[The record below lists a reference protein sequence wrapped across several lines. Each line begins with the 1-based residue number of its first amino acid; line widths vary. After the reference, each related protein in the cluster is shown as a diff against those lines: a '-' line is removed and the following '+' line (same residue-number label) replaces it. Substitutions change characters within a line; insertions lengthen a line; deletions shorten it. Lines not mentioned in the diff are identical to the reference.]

1 MAVGLCSVLRS
12 FLVLQARLRISVHI
26 DHVPGISNDVAD
38 SLSRGTD
45 PVSLGFSPSE
55 NVTADWTVL
64 SNAPNLSLHSSAAAF
79 FWGGSPG
86 GSSTWLDQ
94 VWSDRRQGSAS
105 PDHRTFCIGV
115 KKKPADRVSSR
126 ELALTVG

>member
-1 MAVGLCSVLRS
+1 MTVGLCSVLRS

-64 SNAPNLSLHSSAAAF
+64 SNTSPLSLHPSVAAF
-79 FWGGSPG
+79 NGF
-86 GSSTWLDQ
+86 
-94 VWSDRRQGSAS
+94 
-105 PDHRTFCIGV
+105 
-115 KKKPADRVSSR
+115 
-126 ELALTVG
+126 LAG